1 VPLRALPSSPLVQLI
16 DEELVWIM
24 LDRLGIKHP
33 EAAGIRKC
41 PSCSADMKGGRHALR
56 CKTGGGPIAHHNLMR
71 DTLAAVHS
79 DAGVVVGSETRHLLP
94 GSGEKPADV
103 HAHGIGN
110 QGRDIAIDVAI
121 VDSQT
126 GGTGAELQ
134 RRALATGI
142 AARRK
147 EAEKRNKRRE
157 AGAPTMEE
165 RLLQRGM
172 DCTPIIFEVDGATTG
187 TWARYLKKLSE
198 IAHTRRGHNEQRFMA
213 KWRTRIAM
221 ALAKR
226 GAQVAI
232 RRSHAIQC
240 CYTSPNAGWDF
251 SGDDDGPMGAFG
263 VEPRIEMAADSTAHI
278 VFDNTMDMTCM

>member
-1 VPLRALPSSPLVQLI
+1 
-16 DEELVWIM
+16 
-24 LDRLGIKHP
+24 
-33 EAAGIRKC
+33 
-41 PSCSADMKGGRHALR
+41 
-56 CKTGGGPIAHHNLMR
+56 MR

-121 VDSQT
+121 V
-126 GGTGAELQ
+126 
-134 RRALATGI
+134 
-142 AARRK
+142 
-147 EAEKRNKRRE
+147 NK
-157 AGAPTMEE
+157 
-165 RLLQRGM
+165 
-172 DCTPIIFEVDGATTG
+172 
-187 TWARYLKKLSE
+187 
-198 IAHTRRGHNEQRFMA
+198 QRFMA

-240 CYTSPNAGWDF
+240 CCRLQRSEA
-251 SGDDDGPMGAFG
+251 
-263 VEPRIEMAADSTAHI
+263 
-278 VFDNTMDMTCM
+278 

>member
-1 VPLRALPSSPLVQLI
+1 
-16 DEELVWIM
+16 M

-41 PSCSADMKGGRHALR
+41 PSCAADMKGGRHALR

-79 DAGVVVGSETRHLLP
+79 DAGVTVGSETRHLLP

-121 VDSQT
+121 VDSQS
-126 GGTGAELQ
+126 GGTDAEQQ

-147 EAEKRNKRRE
+147 EKGGGE
-157 AGAPTMEE
+157 AQQKARGGSSYNGGAP
-165 RLLQRGM
+165 
-172 DCTPIIFEVDGATTG
+172 PA
-187 TWARYLKKLSE
+187 ARYGLYPNHLRGGWGYDGNVGTIFKK
-198 IAHTRRGHNEQRFMA
+198 TQ
-213 KWRTRIAM
+213 
-221 ALAKR
+221 
-226 GAQVAI
+226 
-232 RRSHAIQC
+232 
-240 CYTSPNAGWDF
+240 
-251 SGDDDGPMGAFG
+251 
-263 VEPRIEMAADSTAHI
+263 
-278 VFDNTMDMTCM
+278 